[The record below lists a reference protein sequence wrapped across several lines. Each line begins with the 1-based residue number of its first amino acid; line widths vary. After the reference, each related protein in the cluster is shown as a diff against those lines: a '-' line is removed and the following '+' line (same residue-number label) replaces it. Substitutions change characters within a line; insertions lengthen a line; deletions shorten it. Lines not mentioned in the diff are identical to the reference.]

1 METGVFP
8 EDWKEAAVS
17 PILKKG
23 SAELKENY
31 RPVSCLP
38 VASKVLEKIVT
49 EQMTRFLEVHKLLP
63 DNQHGFR
70 EKHSTMTALSSM
82 QKEWTENTESKKKTG
97 ILLWDLSAAFD
108 TLDVELLCKKLE
120 IYGFD
125 KMSCKWFASFLSGRS
140 QRVRIGRSLSNR
152 VMLTSGVP
160 QGGILSPIIYHIL
173 EF

>member
-108 TLDVELLCKKLE
+108 TLDVELL
-120 IYGFD
+120 
-125 KMSCKWFASFLSGRS
+125 
-140 QRVRIGRSLSNR
+140 
-152 VMLTSGVP
+152 
-160 QGGILSPIIYHIL
+160 
-173 EF
+173 